1 MPGISLDAAHAV
13 KQEEPELTL
22 SSVLPVVVE
31 SAESVE
37 KSTAETKDVEEIP
50 VTAET
55 LLGLMSNG

>member
-1 MPGISLDAAHAV
+1 MPGISLDAAEA
-13 KQEEPELTL
+13 KTKEPELTV

-37 KSTAETKDVEEIP
+37 KTTAEVKETEEIP
-50 VTAET
+50 VTADT

>member
-1 MPGISLDAAHAV
+1 MPGISLDAAEAK
-13 KQEEPELTL
+13 KQEPELTV

-37 KSTAETKDVEEIP
+37 KTTAEVKETEEIP
-50 VTAET
+50 VTADT

>member
-1 MPGISLDAAHAV
+1 MPGISLDVAHAI

-37 KSTAETKDVEEIP
+37 KSTAETKETKEIP
-50 VTAET
+50 VTADT